1 VRSNQ
6 FRLLLASFLAL
17 TSTAL
22 ASTTPAANIQTER
35 STGNPAIASAS
46 TVAPAELTA
55 SDGAAGN
62 ALGTAVA
69 VSGNTVV
76 VGENCGQI
84 GGNTNCNPQHQG
96 AVYVYQMPKNGWG
109 NMTQTAE
116 LAPSDGFVGGGFG
129 TSVAISGSTIVVGA
143 VSGHL

>member
-1 VRSNQ
+1 MSQIKNV
-6 FRLLLASFLAL
+6 FLPVLIAAFLLVS
-17 TSTAL
+17 
-22 ASTTPAANIQTER
+22 AADAQTQP
-35 STGNPAIASAS
+35 SAGNPEMAASS
-46 TVAPAELTA
+46 FTTAELTA
-55 SDGAAGN
+55 SDGVAGN
-62 ALGTAVA
+62 SLGTAVV
-69 VSGNTVV
+69 VSGDTVV

-84 GGNTNCNPQHQG
+84 GGNANCNPQHQG